1 MNRLAGKKALVTG
14 AAAGIGRAI
23 ALALAREGVNL
34 YLVDV
39 NETELDEVVA
49 EAACHGVQAIARRCD
64 VACDKEVSATVRAVL
79 DAWDELDI
87 LVNNAGVAYYGPT
100 DKMTGA
106 QWDRLLAINL
116 LAPIQ
121 FTRELLPTLLSRP
134 EAHVL
139 NVCSIAGLVALPKLA
154 AYQVS
159 KFGLV
164 GFSESLRAEY
174 GRSGL
179 GVTALCPG
187 FVKTDLLRRAIEGSR
202 SKRVCVRSPV
212 LCTTPEKVAAKAVSA
227 IRRDRGLVIVT
238 PLARLAWFLK
248 RMTPGGFA
256 FLAGLRKRS
265 KSGRPTGAIA
275 EVTAPSVDDVR
286 KAA

>member
-1 MNRLAGKKALVTG
+1 MKSLAGKKALITG

-23 ALALAREGVNL
+23 ALALARQGVDL
-34 YLVDV
+34 YLVDL
-39 NETELDEVVA
+39 NEHDLNEVVA
-49 EAACHGVQAIARRCD
+49 EASRHGVEAIARRCD
-64 VACDKEVSATVRAVL
+64 VGCDKDVSATVGAVL
-79 DAWDELDI
+79 DAWGELDI
-87 LVNNAGVAYYGPT
+87 LVNNAGIAHYGPT
-100 DKMTGA
+100 EKMTGA

-139 NVCSIAGLVALPKLA
+139 NVCSIAGLVALPKLT

-187 FVKTDLLRRAIEGSR
+187 FVKTGLLRRAIAGSR
-202 SKRVCVRSPV
+202 SKRACARSPL
-212 LCTTPEKVAAKAVSA
+212 LCTTPEKVGAKAVSA
-227 IRRDRGLVIVT
+227 IRRNRGIVIVT
-238 PLARLAWFLK
+238 PFARLAWFLK

-256 FLAGLRKRS
+256 LLARLRKKS
-265 KSGRPTGAIA
+265 KSGRPAEAIA
-275 EVTAPSVDDVR
+275 EVPVPSVDEVR
-286 KAA
+286 RAA

>member
-23 ALALAREGVNL
+23 ALALARQGVDL
-34 YLVDV
+34 YLVDL
-39 NETELDEVVA
+39 NEHDLNEVVT
-49 EAACHGVQAIARRCD
+49 EASQHGVQAIARLCD
-64 VACDKEVSATVRAVL
+64 VACDKEVSATVRALL
-79 DAWDELDI
+79 DAWGELDI
-87 LVNNAGVAYYGPT
+87 LVNNAGIAHYGPT
-100 DKMTGA
+100 EKMTGA

-121 FTRELLPTLLSRP
+121 FTREMLPTLLSRP

-139 NVCSIAGLVALPKLA
+139 NVCSIAGLVALPKLT

-187 FVKTDLLRRAIEGSR
+187 FVNTGMLRRTIERSR
-202 SKRVCVRSPV
+202 SKRTFVRSPL

-227 IRRDRGLVIVT
+227 IRRNKGLVIVT
-238 PLARLAWFLK
+238 PFARLAWFLK
-248 RMTPGGFA
+248 RMMPRGFA
-256 FLAGLRKRS
+256 YFAGLHKKA
-265 KSGRPTGAIA
+265 KSVRPTRAIGG
-275 EVTAPSVDDVR
+275 VPAPSVDEVR
-286 KAA
+286 RAA